1 MTRRRPRR
9 ATELLLVER
18 AVVCEPVTVE
28 VDRPGAARPHPAGY
42 WRGGVFCPILKV
54 LEVRPEVGETYYRVL
69 TDHGAAELRR
79 YRRVDPRT
87 LRASVAWEVCADL
100 DVIELPRRP

>member
-1 MTRRRPRR
+1 MRSRRRAEPVD
-9 ATELLLVER
+9 LLLVER

-28 VDRPGAARPHPAGY
+28 VDPSSPARPRLTGY
-42 WRGGVFCPILKV
+42 WRRGEFCAVRKV

-69 TDHGAAELRR
+69 TDRGAAELRR

-87 LRASVAWEVCADL
+87 LRAAVAWELCADL
-100 DVIELPRRP
+100 DVVPIPRLR

>member
-1 MTRRRPRR
+1 
-9 ATELLLVER
+9 
-18 AVVCEPVTVE
+18 
-28 VDRPGAARPHPAGY
+28 
-42 WRGGVFCPILKV
+42 VFCPILQV
-54 LEVRPEVGETYYRVL
+54 LEIRPEVGETYYRVL
-69 TDHGAAELRR
+69 TDSGAAELRR